1 MNQSELQFY
10 IEKYPVFQTILDA
23 KEVYWTNPNYEPYA
37 SLPVQGLDESII
49 YEAAKRFKR
58 FEPLMAKAFPDSS
71 PNGIIS
77 SSLEEIPQMKAS
89 LEQDTGESIK
99 GRLFLK
105 CDNELPVAGSIKARG
120 GFHEIFT
127 WAEELALKEGILT
140 SKEDDYSKLLHEES
154 RKIFSRYSIAV
165 GSTGNL
171 GLSIGIMSAEL
182 GFTVDVHMS
191 QDAKEWKKELLRE
204 KGVNVHEYETDYS
217 AAVAQGRKQCEAD
230 PRCHFVDDEH
240 SVHLFA
246 GYSAA
251 ALEVKEQLEELGMT
265 ISKEQPL
272 YVYLPCGVG
281 GGPGG
286 VAYGLKHVFGE
297 HVHCYFAEPVQSP
310 CMLLGLLTGKHADI
324 SVQDVGL
331 DNITEADG
339 LAVGTPSSFVG
350 KVMDPLLSG
359 IYTIRDDVLYHYLR
373 MLMDTEGTYLEP
385 SALAGMAGPY
395 RTNNQGEK
403 DAVHVVWGTGGSLV
417 PEEVRTDGYEKGK
430 KS

>member
-1 MNQSELQFY
+1 
-10 IEKYPVFQTILDA
+10 
-23 KEVYWTNPNYEPYA
+23 
-37 SLPVQGLDESII
+37 
-49 YEAAKRFKR
+49 
-58 FEPLMAKAFPDSS
+58 
-71 PNGIIS
+71 
-77 SSLEEIPQMKAS
+77 MKAS

-127 WAEELALKEGILT
+127 WAEKLALQAGILT

-182 GFTVDVHMS
+182 GFTIDVHMS

-230 PRCHFVDDEH
+230 PRCHFVDDEN

-251 ALEVKEQLEELGMT
+251 ALEVKEQLEEQGIT
-265 ISKEQPL
+265 VSKERPL

-286 VAYGLKHVFGE
+286 VAFGLKHVFGE
-297 HVHCYFAEPVQSP
+297 HVRCYFAEPVQSP

-373 MLMDTEGTYLEP
+373 ILKDTEGTYLEP

-395 RTNNQGEK
+395 RTNNQDK
-403 DAVHVVWGTGGSLV
+403 SNAIHIVWGTGGALV
-417 PEEVRTDGYEKGK
+417 PEEVRTDGYDKGK